1 MSGDTVQGSKGS
13 EARIAVLL
21 LPSFNAMATTALI
34 DPFRASNYLSGER
47 RYSWHFVTRDGGPVA
62 ASNGMQF
69 TDTVSIAEAG
79 DRFDFVFVSTS
90 WTPEE
95 YRASR
100 LFDWLRR
107 CAGNGAA
114 LGGIDTGAFLLAFAD
129 LLDGYTSTV
138 HYEHLAVF
146 RELFPD
152 LASSDDLFVIDRDRL
167 TCCGGAA
174 ASDMALEII
183 RLHTGMDAA
192 NAAARYIFHD
202 RLRPGTEGQFPAHHE
217 PVGYAAPTK
226 LRDAIVLMERNLE
239 DPLPLSIISEQT
251 GLSNRQLQR
260 LFASHT
266 GVTPVRYYLEIRL
279 DRARSMV
286 TQTDMSMMEI
296 AVACGFT
303 SQEYFARV
311 YKERFSLTPSEDRQE
326 GRVPFQFRS
335 FPSPHRASSP
345 ENKRQ
350 TS

>member
-1 MSGDTVQGSKGS
+1 MKIPSQRQASLT
-13 EARIAVLL
+13 ETRIGVLL
-21 LPSFNAMATTALI
+21 LPSFNAMATTALL
-34 DPFRASNYLSGER
+34 DPFRASNYLTGER
-47 RYSWHFVTRDGGPVA
+47 RYSWEFITRDGGSVT

-69 TDTVSIAEAG
+69 TGTTSIADAG
-79 DRFDFVFVSTS
+79 DRFEFVFVSSS

-114 LGGIDTGAFLLAFAD
+114 LGGIDTGAFLLAFAG
-129 LLDGYTSTV
+129 LLDGYNSTV
-138 HYEHLAVF
+138 HYEHMPVF

-152 LASSDDLFVIDRDRL
+152 LPSSEDLFVIDRDRL
-167 TCCGGAA
+167 TCCGGSA
-174 ASDMALEII
+174 ASDLALELI
-183 RLHTGMDAA
+183 RLQNGIDAA

-202 RLRPGTEGQFPAHHE
+202 RLRPGAEGQSPAHHE
-217 PVGYAAPTK
+217 PVGYSAPSK

-239 DPLPLSIISEQT
+239 DPLPMSEISQLT

-286 TQTDMSMMEI
+286 TQTEMSMMEI

-311 YKERFSLTPSEDRQE
+311 YKERFSMTPSEDRQE

-335 FPSPHRASSP
+335 YPSPNKPAS
-345 ENKRQ
+345 
-350 TS
+350 

>member
-1 MSGDTVQGSKGS
+1 MTDSALTTSTGAATRV
-13 EARIAVLL
+13 AILL
-21 LPSFNAMATTALI
+21 LPSFNAMATTALL
-34 DPFRASNYLSGER
+34 DPFRASNYLTGEA
-47 RYSWHFVTRDGGPVA
+47 RYSWEFITRDGGSVI

-69 TDTVSIAEAG
+69 ADTVAISDASN
-79 DRFDFVFVSTS
+79 RFDFVFVSAS

-100 LFDWLRR
+100 LFDWLRQ

-114 LGGIDTGAFLLAFAD
+114 LGGIDTGAFLLAFAG
-129 LLDGYTSTV
+129 LLNGYNSTV
-138 HYEHLAVF
+138 HYEHIAVF

-152 LASSDDLFVIDRDRL
+152 LPSSEDLFVIDRDRL

-174 ASDMALEII
+174 ASDLALEII
-183 RLHTGMDAA
+183 RLQTGIDAA

-202 RLRPGTEGQFPAHHE
+202 RLRPGAEGQFPAHHE
-217 PVGYAAPTK
+217 PVGYAAPSK

-239 DPLPLSIISEQT
+239 DPLPLSSISDQT

-266 GVTPVRYYLEIRL
+266 GVTPVKYYLEIRL

-286 TQTDMSMMEI
+286 TQTEMSILEI

-311 YKERFSLTPSEDRQE
+311 YKERFSLTPSKDRQE

-335 FPSPHRASSP
+335 FPSPHRTAS
-345 ENKRQ
+345 
-350 TS
+350 